1 LRVAS
6 RRSAAHSSGEVD
18 LSESSLGLFQEKPQL
33 NNLQVVASVNDLIAI
48 SGDEFF
54 LRAAYFNLLGR
65 GIDPEG
71 LSNYIFQLARGCSR
85 EQVVFE
91 LATSPEGHQAGSS
104 LPGLADLLRKQPTV
118 APLPEVNHVDHLLAV
133 DSDAFVRAAYLAILH
148 READPEGL
156 ALYTDLVQQGWSRSD
171 VLNEL
176 VTSEE
181 GRTLKPDLRGL
192 IPLLKRYRKAQLRSW
207 VGWYHRAVKGAE
219 SDLPQDRL
227 LRAALLAGR

>member
-1 LRVAS
+1 M
-6 RRSAAHSSGEVD
+6 D
-18 LSESSLGLFQEKPQL
+18 SSLFRF
-33 NNLQVVASVNDLIAI
+33 VASVSELLGIP
-48 SGDEFF
+48 GDDAF
-54 LRAAYFNLLGR
+54 LRAAYVHLLR
-65 GIDPEG
+65 READPSG
-71 LSNYIFQLARGCSR
+71 LANYMDQLAKGCLR
-85 EQVVFE
+85 EQVLVE

-133 DSDAFVRAAYLAILH
+133 DSEAFVRAAYLAILH

-156 ALYTDLVQQGWSRSD
+156 ALYTDLLQQGWSRSY

-181 GRTLKPDLRGL
+181 GRSLKPDLRGL

-207 VGWYHRAVKGAE
+207 LGWYHRAVKGAE